1 MINGRIYDPDAH
13 HEAISRYLEVLKN
26 WKELLGES
34 SHPAIYDDDNKLY
47 IRTSPYFIIN
57 SLNLFYYIEKYIS
70 TKKSKW
76 ISKYIKHVNNPNCI
90 IGFNNII
97 FTDKPNKKLSKLI
110 TRKRG
115 VI

>member
-1 MINGRIYDPDAH
+1 MINGRTYNSDAQ

-26 WKELLGES
+26 WKELIGETG
-34 SHPAIYDDDNKLY
+34 HPAICNADNKIY
-47 IRTSPYFIIN
+47 MRPSPYFIIN

-76 ISKYIKHVNNPNCI
+76 VSKYVKHVNNPNCI
-90 IGFNNII
+90 VGFNNII
-97 FTDKPNKKLSKLI
+97 FTDKPNRKLSKLI

-115 VI
+115 VL